1 MCANGAHFRSRLAD
15 HQVTAFAA
23 LPHHFF
29 ALFEDL
35 LHLNVVEK
43 LQEAFF
49 MRLFDGADGAELCC
63 EFGKA
68 SASAVFAKP
77 SYISVHS

>member
-1 MCANGAHFRSRLAD
+1 MCANGAHLGSRLTD

-49 MRLFDGADGAELCC
+49 MRLFDGSDGTELCR

-68 SASAVFAKP
+68 FGFAVFAKP